1 MPTRFVILANA
12 KPSDKPYAPRRQ
24 ITWQQIADEAGAAIA
39 NLGDQWCTDYG
50 IDGLGLA
57 SPRET
62 LAERAAREAADEAAG
77 ANKRTVEQRL
87 DAFLNPDGPVKQYL
101 AIASPTAAQTA
112 AQTKRLTRAV
122 IALVRMQR
130 NALDVIDDTNG
141 T

>member
-1 MPTRFVILANA
+1 MPTRFVIPATA
-12 KPSDKPYAPRRQ
+12 KPGDKPYAPRRQ

-62 LAERAAREAADEAAG
+62 LAERAAREAAQQAAG
-77 ANKRTVEQRL
+77 ANRRTVEDRARAALTANATFRALQ
-87 DAFLNPDGPVKQYL
+87 
-101 AIASPTAAQTA
+101 SPTNAQVL
-112 AQTKRLTRAV
+112 AQVRRLTAQSS
-122 IALVRMQR
+122 ALIRLML
-130 NALDVIDDTNG
+130 NELDTIDDTNG